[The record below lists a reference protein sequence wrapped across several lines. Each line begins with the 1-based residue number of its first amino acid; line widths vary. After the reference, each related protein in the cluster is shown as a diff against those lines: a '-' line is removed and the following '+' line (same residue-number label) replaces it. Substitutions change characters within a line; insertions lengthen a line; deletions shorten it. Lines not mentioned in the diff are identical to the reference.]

1 MEPMFHTYQ
10 EFYLHTEA
18 ITYLMIVAALIGIA
32 WFWNFL
38 SGKDNEK
45 NGNDF

>member
-18 ITYLMIVAALIGIA
+18 VAYILIVVSLIGIA

-38 SGKDNEK
+38 SRKDSDK
-45 NGNDF
+45 NGTDF